1 MEFITTP
8 NPNAIK
14 IETSHN
20 LEVGTVIQSSSDTED
35 ELCTLF
41 INIAEINT
49 IFVGPDFLTLTKK
62 EDADWDSIKA
72 DIAGQFDKL

>member
-14 IETSHN
+14 IETPHN

-35 ELCTLF
+35 DLCSLF
-41 INIAEINT
+41 INIPEINT
-49 IFVGPDFLTLTKK
+49 IFVGPAFLTLTKK
-62 EDADWDSIKA
+62 EGADWDSIKA

>member
-1 MEFITTP
+1 MEFIKTP
-8 NPNAIK
+8 NPNAVK

-20 LEVGTVIQSSSDTED
+20 IEVGTVIKSSSDTED
-35 ELCTLF
+35 KLCSLF
-41 INIAEINT
+41 ISISEINT
-49 IFVGPDFLTLTKK
+49 IFVGPGFLTLTKK

>member
-14 IETSHN
+14 IEIAHN
-20 LEVGTVIQSSSDTED
+20 LEVGTVIESSSDTD
-35 ELCTLF
+35 DKLCSLF
-41 INIAEINT
+41 INIEEINT

>member
-14 IETSHN
+14 IEIAHN
-20 LEVGTVIQSSSDTED
+20 LDVGTVIESSSDTD
-35 ELCTLF
+35 DKLCSLF
-41 INIAEINT
+41 INIEEINT

>member
-8 NPNAIK
+8 NPNALK
-14 IETSHN
+14 IDTSHN
-20 LEVGTVIQSSSDTED
+20 LEVGTVIQSSSDTD
-35 ELCTLF
+35 DKLCSLL
-41 INIAEINT
+41 INIEEINT
-49 IFVGPDFLTLTKK
+49 ISVGPDFLTLTKK

>member
-8 NPNAIK
+8 NPIALK
-14 IETSHN
+14 IDSSLN
-20 LEVGTVIQSSSDTED
+20 LEIGTVIQSSSDTD
-35 ELCTLF
+35 DKLCSLL
-41 INIAEINT
+41 INIEEINT

>member
-8 NPNAIK
+8 NPNALK
-14 IETSHN
+14 IDTSHN
-20 LEVGTVIQSSSDTED
+20 LEVGTVIESSSDTD
-35 ELCTLF
+35 DKLCSLF
-41 INIAEINT
+41 INIEEINT

>member
-8 NPNAIK
+8 NPNALK
-14 IETSHN
+14 IDTSHN
-20 LEVGTVIQSSSDTED
+20 LEVGTVIQSSSDTD
-35 ELCTLF
+35 DKLCSLL
-41 INIAEINT
+41 INIEEINT
-49 IFVGPDFLTLTKK
+49 IFVCPDFLTLTKK

>member
-14 IETSHN
+14 IETLHN

-35 ELCTLF
+35 KLCSLF
-41 INIAEINT
+41 INVEEITT

>member
-14 IETSHN
+14 IETAHN
-20 LEVGTVIQSSSDTED
+20 LEVGTVIESSSDTD
-35 ELCTLF
+35 DKLCSLF
-41 INIAEINT
+41 INIEEINT

>member
-1 MEFITTP
+1 MEFIKTP
-8 NPNAIK
+8 NPNALK
-14 IETSHN
+14 IDTSHN
-20 LEVGTVIQSSSDTED
+20 LEVGTVIQSSSDTD
-35 ELCTLF
+35 DKLCSLL
-41 INIAEINT
+41 INIEEINT

>member
-1 MEFITTP
+1 MEFIKTP
-8 NPNAIK
+8 NPNALK
-14 IETSHN
+14 IDTSHN
-20 LEVGTVIQSSSDTED
+20 LEIGTVIQSSSDTD
-35 ELCTLF
+35 DKLCSLL
-41 INIAEINT
+41 INIEEINT

>member
-14 IETSHN
+14 IEIAHN
-20 LEVGTVIQSSSDTED
+20 FEVGTVIESSSDTD
-35 ELCTLF
+35 DKLCSLF
-41 INIAEINT
+41 INIEEINT

>member
-8 NPNAIK
+8 NPNALK
-14 IETSHN
+14 IDISHN
-20 LEVGTVIQSSSDTED
+20 LEVGTVIQSSSDTND
-35 ELCTLF
+35 KLCSLL
-41 INIAEINT
+41 INIEEINT

>member
-8 NPNAIK
+8 NPNALK
-14 IETSHN
+14 IDTSHK
-20 LEVGTVIQSSSDTED
+20 LEVGTVIQSSSDTD
-35 ELCTLF
+35 DKLCSLL
-41 INIAEINT
+41 INIEEINT

>member
-8 NPNAIK
+8 NPNALK
-14 IETSHN
+14 IDTSHN
-20 LEVGTVIQSSSDTED
+20 LEVGTVIQSSSDTD
-35 ELCTLF
+35 DKLCSLL
-41 INIAEINT
+41 INIEEINT

-62 EDADWDSIKA
+62 EDADWDSIKT

>member
-14 IETSHN
+14 IEIAHN
-20 LEVGTVIQSSSDTED
+20 LEVGTVIESSSDTD
-35 ELCTLF
+35 DKLCSLF
-41 INIAEINT
+41 INVEEITT
-49 IFVGPDFLTLTKK
+49 IFVGPNFLTLTKK

>member
-14 IETSHN
+14 IETLHN

-35 ELCTLF
+35 KLCSLCINLF
-41 INIAEINT
+41 EVN
-49 IFVGPDFLTLTKK
+49 K
-62 EDADWDSIKA
+62 
-72 DIAGQFDKL
+72 

>member
-14 IETSHN
+14 VETSHN
-20 LEVGTVIQSSSDTED
+20 LEVGIVIESSSDTD
-35 ELCTLF
+35 DKLCSLF
-41 INIAEINT
+41 INVEEITT
-49 IFVGPDFLTLTKK
+49 IFVGPNFLTLTKK
-62 EDADWDSIKA
+62 EDGDWDSIKA

>member
-14 IETSHN
+14 IEIAHN
-20 LEVGTVIQSSSDTED
+20 LEVGTVIESSSDTD
-35 ELCTLF
+35 DKLCSLF
-41 INIAEINT
+41 INIEEINT

-72 DIAGQFDKL
+72 TIAGQFDKL

>member
-8 NPNAIK
+8 NPNAVK
-14 IETSHN
+14 VETSHN
-20 LEVGTVIQSSSDTED
+20 LEVCTVIESSSDTD
-35 ELCTLF
+35 DKLCSLF
-41 INIAEINT
+41 INIEEINT
-49 IFVGPDFLTLTKK
+49 IFIGPNFLTLTKK

>member
-20 LEVGTVIQSSSDTED
+20 LEVGTVIESHLIQMIS
-35 ELCTLF
+35 
-41 INIAEINT
+41 
-49 IFVGPDFLTLTKK
+49 FVVYSLT
-62 EDADWDSIKA
+62 
-72 DIAGQFDKL
+72 

>member
-8 NPNAIK
+8 NPNAMK

-20 LEVGTVIQSSSDTED
+20 LEVGTVIQSSSDTD
-35 ELCTLF
+35 DKLCSLL
-41 INIAEINT
+41 INIEEINT

>member
-1 MEFITTP
+1 MEFITAP
-8 NPNAIK
+8 NPNALK
-14 IETSHN
+14 IDTSHN
-20 LEVGTVIQSSSDTED
+20 LEVGTVIQSSSDTND
-35 ELCTLF
+35 KLCSLL
-41 INIAEINT
+41 INIEEINT

>member
-14 IETSHN
+14 VEASHS
-20 LEVGTVIQSSSDTED
+20 LEVGTVIESSSDTD
-35 ELCTLF
+35 DKLCSLF
-41 INIAEINT
+41 INIEEINT

>member
-1 MEFITTP
+1 M
-8 NPNAIK
+8 
-14 IETSHN
+14 
-20 LEVGTVIQSSSDTED
+20 GTVIESSSDTD
-35 ELCTLF
+35 DKLCSLF
-41 INIAEINT
+41 INIEEINT

>member
-8 NPNAIK
+8 NPNALK
-14 IETSHN
+14 IDISHN
-20 LEVGTVIQSSSDTED
+20 LEVGTVIQSSSDTND
-35 ELCTLF
+35 KLCSLL
-41 INIAEINT
+41 INIEEINT

-62 EDADWDSIKA
+62 EDADWDSMKA

>member
-8 NPNAIK
+8 NPTALK
-14 IETSHN
+14 IDTSHN
-20 LEVGTVIQSSSDTED
+20 LEVGTVIQSSSDTD
-35 ELCTLF
+35 DKLCSLL
-41 INIAEINT
+41 INIEEINT
-49 IFVGPDFLTLTKK
+49 IFVGPNFLTLTKK

>member
-14 IETSHN
+14 IGISHN
-20 LEVGTVIQSSSDTED
+20 LEVGTVINSSSDTD
-35 ELCTLF
+35 DKLCSLL
-41 INIAEINT
+41 INIEEVNT

-62 EDADWDSIKA
+62 ETADWDSIKA

>member
-1 MEFITTP
+1 MEFIATP

-14 IETSHN
+14 IETLHN
-20 LEVGTVIQSSSDTED
+20 LEVGTVIQSLSDTD
-35 ELCTLF
+35 DKLCSLF
-41 INIAEINT
+41 INIEEINT

>member
-8 NPNAIK
+8 NPNALK
-14 IETSHN
+14 IDTSHN
-20 LEVGTVIQSSSDTED
+20 LEVGTVIQFSSDTD
-35 ELCTLF
+35 DKLCSLL
-41 INIAEINT
+41 INIEEINT